1 MRLTRSGLAIA
12 AGFVVFSLLF
22 SALVTSL
29 NAAIPAAAAGLFA
42 GYLTAK
48 IAASR
53 ELAHGGITAG
63 LVAAW
68 LVARLPLPLGARVF
82 VATLAVVAI
91 TAGAWIR
98 ANARIDRPENLAA
111 ESQGP
116 DARSGEERS

>member
-22 SALVTSL
+22 SALVPSL

-53 ELAHGGITAG
+53 ELTHGGITAAF
-63 LVAAW
+63 VAAW
-68 LVARLPLPLGARVF
+68 LVARLPLSLGARVF

-98 ANARIDRPENLAA
+98 ANARVDRPDNMTA
-111 ESQGP
+111 ESQRPEG
-116 DARSGEERS
+116 RGG